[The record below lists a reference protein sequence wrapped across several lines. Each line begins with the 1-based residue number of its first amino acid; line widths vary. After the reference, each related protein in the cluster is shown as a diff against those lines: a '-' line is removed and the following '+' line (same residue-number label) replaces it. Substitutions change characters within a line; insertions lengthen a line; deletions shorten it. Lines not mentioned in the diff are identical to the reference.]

1 MGFTSLIHARIDA
14 VTENIWLRVTN
25 TRDADASRVDEHAVQ
40 EIFNGVAAGTREA
53 FFDALVNHLAR
64 ALKVLFRK
72 RGNCLS
78 TGERGTER
86 P

>member
-1 MGFTSLIHARIDA
+1 
-14 VTENIWLRVTN
+14 
-25 TRDADASRVDEHAVQ
+25 VQ

-72 RGNCLS
+72 RGNCLA